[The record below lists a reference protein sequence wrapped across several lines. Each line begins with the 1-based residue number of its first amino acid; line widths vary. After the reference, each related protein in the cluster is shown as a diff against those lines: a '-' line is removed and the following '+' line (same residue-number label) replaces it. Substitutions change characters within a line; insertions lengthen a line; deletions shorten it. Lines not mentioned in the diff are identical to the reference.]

1 MRCFSVDPEQSVGT
15 VTPRGGGRPMVHRV
29 LVVRKKALND
39 LFHNLASKLRVHL
52 LAACPHEG
60 KARHRPG
67 QSKQKANPMKN
78 GISGISFHCAL
89 LHVKRKEARSFCLSS
104 KCSMALL

>member
-1 MRCFSVDPEQSVGT
+1 
-15 VTPRGGGRPMVHRV
+15 MVHRV

-60 KARHRPG
+60 KARHPVQEVSLRT
-67 QSKQKANPMKN
+67 KANPMKN
-78 GISGISFHCAL
+78 GISGISFMCPSPCKK
-89 LHVKRKEARSFCLSS
+89 KRS
-104 KCSMALL
+104 KIILFIIKMFHMALL